1 MNIKIDNVKFEN
13 LKGDLVNI
21 KTGKDKNVKITVD
34 EATQHCN
41 LGIWRGDKSKHES
54 TENWSVKITVDGK
67 TYAEKKPSIWSR
79 IVNFLKGR

>member
-1 MNIKIDNVKFEN
+1 MKIKIDNVKCEN

-34 EATQHCN
+34 
-41 LGIWRGDKSKHES
+41 
-54 TENWSVKITVDGK
+54 GK
-67 TYAEKKPSIWSR
+67 TYVKKKLSLWSR